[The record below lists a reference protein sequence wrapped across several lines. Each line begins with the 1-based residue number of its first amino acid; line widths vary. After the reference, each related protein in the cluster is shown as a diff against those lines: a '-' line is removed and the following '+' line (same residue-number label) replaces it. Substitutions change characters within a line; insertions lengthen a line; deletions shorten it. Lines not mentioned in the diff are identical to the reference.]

1 MKCVHFQLWFFSFL
15 HKKHS
20 SNYGIGF
27 LREGESIPVPVPVN
41 PTGEIIINPHSVK
54 NTPKHIFIST
64 FYTVQN
70 SNRP

>member
-1 MKCVHFQLWFFSFL
+1 MKCDHFQLFSFL

-27 LREGESIPVPVPVN
+27 LREGESIPVPVN

-64 FYTVQN
+64 FYKVQN